1 MKFHAM
7 NAPTMRSKLFVPG
20 SRPELFAKALASQTD
35 AVSIDLEDSVLDS
48 RKAEARATVRTLL
61 LSPEIR
67 STGKT
72 IIVRVNALHTQHFAA
87 DVMAVAQPG
96 LALLNLP
103 KAESCDDIHAAI
115 AMLERAEAA
124 NGVTTPVRVL
134 ANIETPKGLQF
145 AAQIACAHPR
155 VAGLQ
160 IGYVDLFGSLGI
172 DRQDA
177 ANVHAAMFAV
187 RTAAGSAGIF
197 AYDGAFTNVQDA
209 AGFRAEAQMACRLG
223 YWGKSCIHPSQ
234 IAVANEVFQPGDADI
249 AYALRVIEASNE
261 AAARGVGAFMLDGKV
276 IEGPVVRRAEAVVAI
291 SRQVGGNRE

>member
-1 MKFHAM
+1 
-7 NAPTMRSKLFVPG
+7 MRSKLFVPG
-20 SRPELFAKALASQTD
+20 SRPELFAKALASQAD
-35 AVSIDLEDSVLDS
+35 AISIDLEDSVLES

-61 LSPEIR
+61 LSPEVR
-67 STGKT
+67 SSGKA
-72 IIVRVNALHTQHFAA
+72 IIVRVNALHTPHFEA
-87 DVMAVAQPG
+87 DVMAIAQPG

-103 KAESCDDIHAAI
+103 KAESRDDIHAAI
-115 AMLERAEAA
+115 SVLDRAAAA
-124 NGVTTPVRVL
+124 NGVTAPARVL

-145 AAQIACAHPR
+145 AAQIAGAHSR

-160 IGYVDLFGSLGI
+160 IGYVDLFGSMGI
-172 DRQDA
+172 DRRDS

-209 AGFRAEAQMACRLG
+209 AGFRAEAEMACRLG

-234 IAVANEVFQPGDADI
+234 IAVANEVFRPGDADI
-249 AYALRVIEASNE
+249 AYALRVIEASHE

-276 IEGPVVRRAEAVVAI
+276 IEVPVVRRAEAIVAI
-291 SRQVGGNRE
+291 SRQIGGNRG